1 MLGEIL
7 SIGAA
12 LMWATS
18 TVSSAKALEEVDPL
32 TVNALKTLFS
42 SVLMLFIALISTANQ
57 GLPNL
62 NTYGLSLVIIA
73 AIIGYGIGDT
83 CLFKS
88 LTLIGVSRSYTI
100 GYSYPL
106 FVMVFAALFLTEPL
120 LPKNLL
126 GTIIVILGIVL
137 ASSSKDARG
146 QGNSIGLLFALAAS
160 LLWAIGT
167 IFVAIGLR
175 DVDVIMANTFR
186 YPLLFLFL
194 FSVSRPWNRKRN
206 MSGRNLSLIA
216 LSGVL
221 GMVLGGISF
230 LLGVQLA
237 GVSKATSLSSS
248 SPVWASLM
256 SSLFLKEKFSW
267 KIVLSSVIVVIGIY
281 FLT

>member
-137 ASSSKDARG
+137 ASSSKDAKG

>member
-1 MLGEIL
+1 VLGEIL

-12 LMWATS
+12 LMWAAS

-32 TVNALKTLFS
+32 TANSMKTLFS
-42 SVLMLFIALISTANQ
+42 SILMVFIALISNANR
-57 GLPNL
+57 GWPDL
-62 NTYGLSLVIIA
+62 NPYGLFFVMVA
-73 AIIGYGIGDT
+73 AIIGYGMGDT

-106 FVMVFAALFLTEPL
+106 FVLVLAALFLAEPL
-120 LPKNLL
+120 LSMNVV
-126 GTIIVILGIVL
+126 GTIIVILGIALV
-137 ASSSKDARG
+137 STGKGDKVE
-146 QGNSIGLLFALAAS
+146 GNSKGLLLALAAS

-175 DVDVIMANTFR
+175 EVDVIMANTFR

-194 FSVSRPWNRKRN
+194 FAISQPWKRKPHL
-206 MSGRNLSLIA
+206 SGRNWA
-216 LSGVL
+216 LLAMSGVL

-237 GVSKATSLSSS
+237 GVSRATSLSSS

-256 SSLFLKEKFSW
+256 SCLFLKEKASW
-267 KIVLSSVIVVIGIY
+267 RIILSSIMVVIGIY